1 MYENPP
7 FRNAQILHLK
17 ISQKVWAY
25 GARNWATFTSNLPRF
40 GCHQPHLILTHLY
53 ALFPDG
59 ANGIKYN
66 LTADIIESI
75 FKTYPAVKRKHL
87 ENVPSKMKEQEFW

>member
-1 MYENPP
+1 V
-7 FRNAQILHLK
+7 LL
-17 ISQKVWAY
+17 S
-25 GARNWATFTSNLPRF
+25 
-40 GCHQPHLILTHLY
+40 
-53 ALFPDG
+53 DG

>member
-1 MYENPP
+1 MK
-7 FRNAQILHLK
+7 LK
-17 ISQKVWAY
+17 L
-25 GARNWATFTSNLPRF
+25 FT
-40 GCHQPHLILTHLY
+40 
-53 ALFPDG
+53 DG

-87 ENVPSKMKEQEFW
+87 ENVPNKMKEQEFWSDSKAI

>member
-1 MYENPP
+1 MLLAWHKKNCTSRVECIGF
-7 FRNAQILHLK
+7 FRILYLMPKSDADHWFK
-17 ISQKVWAY
+17 IK
-25 GARNWATFTSNLPRF
+25 R
-40 GCHQPHLILTHLY
+40 IL
-53 ALFPDG
+53 FSDG

>member
-1 MYENPP
+1 MPSTDINEMC
-7 FRNAQILHLK
+7 FFLK
-17 ISQKVWAY
+17 
-25 GARNWATFTSNLPRF
+25 L
-40 GCHQPHLILTHLY
+40 
-53 ALFPDG
+53 DG